1 MHLFLKNG
9 NQQRWLVVNLDDG
22 NIPMIVGLSNKE
34 TSTITINL
42 EPAIWFK
49 VMLLESVSIDCST
62 RVVSWTNGQHHK
74 GNDAPATYSLFGNAA
89 SCYDFDDDIDELFT
103 IAIQLIEN
111 NPLLESDEKIRN
123 EKIIQYEQSLFRMMH
138 CYILSKIIFEPR
150 DLPCVIKALNTQ
162 KKVISKLDDQTLI
175 HSRLV
180 EFYSSK
186 MTNIR
191 EQDIAP
197 SIETLLETNMIT
209 KKLSE
214 ILLLDIKK
222 AEALLR
228 QEVDYAQ
235 KMVDILKNDSF
246 ETTSQN
252 KLENLLEARKLR
264 DIKHGKLE
272 TLIITRATIH
282 NGLTFLNDEN
292 ELNESC
298 RHYLNLHNLVVD
310 EKKLVK
316 FYMDQK
322 VRALS
327 VRECIQTVI
336 SDLEKGLQSCGE
348 EFTVDGKRITD
359 VMDGLKSLPEWQTL
373 TQQIA
378 SMVYDTSHPIGNVF
392 KSFYQNFESKCK
404 TVLKASHSSK
414 SSLLLAYE
422 DYVVVGENEAD
433 FNKYY
438 LDDQKNL
445 IMIHLYNVTEM
456 LSSYFTDTHLMFM
469 RKVRLCY
476 ERCFYDRIGRY
487 LMHLYYVAYAQDIQS
502 IKKRVI
508 MLKQVENKCNKLG
521 LQINNEWWLSLLE
534 SDTESSVTED
544 SSSDSNSYIIS
555 FSDCDEEEYHSSDS
569 ELYLKQDSVHKIKR
583 HLKKSKKA
591 VLLRSMK
598 NGQFLDLDDS
608 SSDLIKSGCLLL
620 KNEVAEKNNNFVSL
634 NESPLSYSPVI
645 STKCIKA
652 QSNCHNKTDEVDTFE
667 KHFDAAVN
675 SIKNTFSHFSPLK
688 KMQCL
693 TKALQIIANKVEEL
707 RMRDRIID
715 RSNVAVGADDLLP
728 LLALIFLKMT
738 PNDIGK
744 LYVELLFISD
754 LMADFLSSGC
764 HSYALCEFQI
774 AFRVLDQTCEEL
786 SLL

>member
-1 MHLFLKNG
+1 MHLFLNNG
-9 NQQRWLVVNLDDG
+9 NQQRWLVINLVDG
-22 NIPMIVGLSNKE
+22 NIPTIVGLSNKE
-34 TSTITINL
+34 TTTITINL

-49 VMLLESVSIDCST
+49 VMLLESVSIDCCT
-62 RVVSWTNGQHHK
+62 RVVSWSNGQHHK
-74 GNDAPATYSLFGNAA
+74 GNDAPTTYSLFGNAA

-103 IAIQLIEN
+103 IAKQLIEN

-123 EKIIQYEQSLFRMMH
+123 EKIIQYEQSLFRMLH

-150 DLPCVIKALNTQ
+150 DLPCVIKALNAQ

-180 EFYSSK
+180 EFYISK

-209 KKLSE
+209 KELSE

-222 AEALLR
+222 AESLLR

-246 ETTSQN
+246 EITSQSQ
-252 KLENLLEARKLR
+252 LENLLEARKLR

-272 TLIITRATIH
+272 NLIITRATIH

-292 ELNESC
+292 DLNESC
-298 RHYLNLHNLVVD
+298 RHYLNLHNLVLD
-310 EKKLVK
+310 EKKHVK

-348 EFTVDGKRITD
+348 EFTIDGKRITD

-378 SMVYDTSHPIGNVF
+378 SMVYDNNHHI
-392 KSFYQNFESKCK
+392 
-404 TVLKASHSSK
+404 
-414 SSLLLAYE
+414 AYE
-422 DYVVVGENEAD
+422 DYVVVGGNEAD

-445 IMIHLYNVTEM
+445 IMIHLYSVTEM
-456 LSSYFTDTHLMFM
+456 LASYFTDAHLMFR

-476 ERCFYDRIGRY
+476 ERCFYDRIGKY

-544 SSSDSNSYIIS
+544 LSSDSNSYIMS
-555 FSDCDEEEYHSSDS
+555 FSDCDDKKYHTSDS
-569 ELYLKQDSVHKIKR
+569 ELYLKQDSVHKIK
-583 HLKKSKKA
+583 HNLKKSKKA

-598 NGQFLDLDDS
+598 DGQFLDHDGS

-620 KNEVAEKNNNFVSL
+620 KNEVAEKNDCIKLFSL
-634 NESPLSYSPVI
+634 NESPCSYSPVI
-645 STKCIKA
+645 STKCVKA
-652 QSNCHNKTDEVDTFE
+652 QNNCQNKTDEVDTFE

-707 RMRDRIID
+707 RMRGRNSID
-715 RSNVAVGADDLLP
+715 RSNIAVGADDLLP
-728 LLALIFLKMT
+728 LLALIILKMT
-738 PNDIGK
+738 PNDISK